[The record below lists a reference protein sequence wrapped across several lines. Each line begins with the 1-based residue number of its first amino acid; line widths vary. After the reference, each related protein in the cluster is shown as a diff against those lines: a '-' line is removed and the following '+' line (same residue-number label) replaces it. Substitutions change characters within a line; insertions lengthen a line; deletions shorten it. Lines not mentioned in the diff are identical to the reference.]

1 MMFAIVRNSTSD
13 FVAKTRNLF
22 FVLLGVAV
30 FLLKR
35 SYAGPLQEAVHA
47 YAGNVSVSFALYFN
61 LSNLPLPVRF
71 KKLLVATLTFAA
83 VESFEVFDGFGVM
96 SNTYDPLDLVAN
108 AVGIALA
115 FGLDTMVSSK
125 SIKDP
130 NKESS

>member
-1 MMFAIVRNSTSD
+1 MFAIIHNSTSD
-13 FVAKTRNLF
+13 VAMKIRNVF

-30 FLLKR
+30 LLLKR
-35 SYAGPLQEAVHA
+35 SYAGPLQEVVHA

-61 LSNLPLPVRF
+61 FLNLPLPVRF
-71 KKLLVATLTFAA
+71 KKILAATPTFAA

-96 SNTYDPLDLVAN
+96 SNTYDPLDLIAN